1 MVLRPELGSWSI
13 GLALCL
19 AGCGAD
25 ADVANDEP
33 EAGSLFSEPLGDLPE
48 RLSEVGL
55 YRDLPRLSASSRAL
69 PYEPGYPLWS
79 DGGTK
84 QRYLVLPKGTRI
96 DASDGEYRLPP
107 GSLLFK
113 TFSFLT
119 EQSPDAPQPIET
131 RVLRATSEGWELA
144 AYAWNQEGTD
154 ATLLDLKKPQPV
166 AVLADDGTPFE
177 HLIPNRLECRQCHES
192 AANQVLGFNEL
203 QLAKSG
209 DLERLAPHMNP
220 PPPEPPAALPE
231 QGPLTTQV
239 LGYLVGNCVHCH
251 NGSNGAASSFDLR
264 PEVALS
270 NLIDQPTASSATA
283 AGIRVVPGEPD
294 QSVMYLALAG
304 SRAGEVKE
312 MPPLGVAVRDAS
324 AAVLLREWIE
334 ALGAE
339 EDP

>member
-1 MVLRPELGSWSI
+1 MVLRPELGIWSI
-13 GLALCL
+13 GIASCL
-19 AGCGAD
+19 VGCGAGEQRLS
-25 ADVANDEP
+25 DEP
-33 EAGSLFSEPLGDLPE
+33 AAGSLLSEPLADLPE
-48 RLSEVGL
+48 QLSEVGL

-84 QRYLVLPKGTRI
+84 QRYLVLPSGANI
-96 DASDGEYRLPP
+96 DASDGDYRLPP

-119 EQSPDAPQPIET
+119 ERSPNAPQPIET

-144 AYAWNQEGTD
+144 AYGWNQEGTD

-177 HLIPNRLECRQCHES
+177 HLIPSRLECRQCHES
-192 AANQVLGFNEL
+192 AASPILGLNEL
-203 QLAKSG
+203 QLATSG
-209 DLERLAPHMNP
+209 DLERVAPRLEP
-220 PPPEPPAALPE
+220 PPRGLPAALPE
-231 QGPLTTQV
+231 QGPLTTAV

-264 PEVALS
+264 PDVALE

-294 QSVMYLALAG
+294 QSVLYLAVAG
-304 SRAGEVKE
+304 SRDGEVKD
-312 MPPLGVAVRDAS
+312 MPPLGVTVRDARG
-324 AAVLLREWIE
+324 VELLRQWIE